1 MIYIGLD
8 ESGTGAFAGPFTVAA
23 VATTE
28 SDSKLLRAKGV
39 RDSKKLSDMARR
51 RLYDLVADVALGVQH
66 YVVTVEELDLMGNQ
80 EAWRVAAETVIR
92 RLLDQVS
99 HYQQFH
105 GNDVVRVTIDGK
117 PDMVLSRR
125 LAKIRGISVKFV
137 VGADDTV
144 PSVGAASIVAK
155 TERNDVMLR
164 LSKDYP
170 EYHWDQ
176 NYGYGT
182 PPHIAAIRTHGLTE
196 EHRYIKPIIRFQEEF
211 DAAEAARAGD

>member
-28 SDSKLLRAKGV
+28 PDSKLLRSKGV
-39 RDSKKLSDMARR
+39 RDSKKLSDDERR
-51 RLYDLVADVALGVQH
+51 RLYDVIASVALGVQH
-66 YVVTVEELDLMGNQ
+66 YVVSVEQQDALGQ
-80 EAWRVAAETVIR
+80 QGAWRFAAETVIR
-92 RLLDQVS
+92 RIIDQVS

-105 GNDVVRVTIDGK
+105 GYAPMLVTIDGK
-117 PDMVLSRR
+117 PDLP
-125 LAKIRGISVKFV
+125 LLQLLKKIQEIRVKFV
-137 VGADDTV
+137 VGADGSI

-155 TERNDVMLR
+155 TERNDEMLK
-164 LSKDYP
+164 LAKLYP
-170 EYHWDQ
+170 EYGWER

-182 PPHIAAIRTHGLTE
+182 SGHCAAIRLYGLTE

-211 DAAEAARAGD
+211 DAAARTT